1 MELAK
6 FVADKIDQKLKMY
19 IVKHHVDSDGDEDLT
34 KTLVMEFTI
43 GASVERDTALDNNVL
58 VISFIGSR
66 YKTIEDV
73 VNRLLMFN
81 SRAVEISSKI
91 YEIMDKN
98 RDYIRV
104 CSKKI
109 DELDEIASS
118 MNQRMIKTVIGDLIE
133 LKQKIAKKAEIAVLS
148 NSLLLEKVNQMD
160 NARVVNE
167 RTMNYLKE
175 ATKDYKLCL
184 NHLSVQSHMES

>member
-43 GASVERDTALDNNVL
+43 GASVERDTTLDNNVL

-81 SRAVEISSKI
+81 SRAIEISSKI

-98 RDYIRV
+98 REDIRV

-109 DELDEIASS
+109 DELDEIALS
-118 MNQRMIKTVIGDLIE
+118 MNQRMIRAVIPDLIE
-133 LKQKIAKKAEIAVLS
+133 LKQKITKDSEIAVLS

-175 ATKDYKLCL
+175 ATKDYKLCS
-184 NHLSVQSHMES
+184 NH